1 MDAFSIDN
9 CSIFR
14 SRYVSHT
21 IEYQYANVSISIP
34 LIPELS
40 EEWSLATSMKDFAVN
55 SDDID
60 TDSEEPETFDVKY
73 LGCTIIDA
81 VRSEEAT
88 AEAVHSVITTAK
100 GECSRRQRRLCRYS
114 VLFWFL
120 PKIHHQTRDFFVV
133 SVDVI

>member
-1 MDAFSIDN
+1 
-9 CSIFR
+9 
-14 SRYVSHT
+14 
-21 IEYQYANVSISIP
+21 
-34 LIPELS
+34 
-40 EEWSLATSMKDFAVN
+40 MKDFAVN

-100 GECSRRQRRLCRYS
+100 GECSHNVGDDVA
-114 VLFWFL
+114 VLFSL
-120 PKIHHQTRDFFVV
+120 KQTPIGCKTPHPRL
-133 SVDVI
+133 VIALLGAC